1 MGIEVST
8 GKSTVTSI
16 STGDLHRTLSLA
28 RTMNGA
34 SWRVVGSAWV
44 HKISRWRK
52 NTIVMGVG
60 QNPHCYLN
68 CSGMNI
74 HSPAILGFT
83 QYTGFD
89 P

>member
-1 MGIEVST
+1 MIVADIL
-8 GKSTVTSI
+8 I
-16 STGDLHRTLSLA
+16 S
-28 RTMNGA
+28 
-34 SWRVVGSAWV
+34 VGSIKLYQTIWEWV
-44 HKISRWRK
+44 K
-52 NTIVMGVG
+52 TPIVI
-60 QNPHCYLN
+60 N